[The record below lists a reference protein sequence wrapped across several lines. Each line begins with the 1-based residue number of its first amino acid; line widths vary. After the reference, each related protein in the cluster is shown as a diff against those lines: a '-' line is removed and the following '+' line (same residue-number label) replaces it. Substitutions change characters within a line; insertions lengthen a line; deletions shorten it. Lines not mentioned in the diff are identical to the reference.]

1 METKSNMSQLRRMLP
16 DGEIKRMAE
25 RAGVTSATVSIALK
39 RGRPGNRFVIEAMT
53 IARESGAL
61 GTAKDLATLNAE

>member
-1 METKSNMSQLRRMLP
+1 MNTQSNTSQLRKMLP
-16 DGEIKRMAE
+16 DGEVKRMAE

-39 RGRPGNRFVIEAMT
+39 RGRPGNRFVIEAVR

-61 GTAKDLATLNAE
+61 STAQTLASIAA

>member
-1 METKSNMSQLRRMLP
+1 METKTNTGQLRKMLP
-16 DGEIKRMAE
+16 DGEIKRMAA

-39 RGRPGNRFVIEAMT
+39 RGRPGNRFVIEAMQ

-61 GTAKDLATLNAE
+61 SVAQDMATLST

>member
-1 METKSNMSQLRRMLP
+1 METKTNTSQIGKMLP

-25 RAGVTSATVSIALK
+25 RAGVTSATVSVALK
-39 RGRPGNRFVIEAMT
+39 RARPGNRFVIEALK

-61 GTAKDLATLNAE
+61 GAAQDMATLNA

>member
-1 METKSNMSQLRRMLP
+1 MDNKTNPTLLRKMLP

-39 RGRPGNRFVIEAMT
+39 RGRPGNRFVIEAMQ
-53 IARESGAL
+53 IVRKSGAFD
-61 GTAKDLATLNAE
+61 TARDLASLNA

>member
-1 METKSNMSQLRRMLP
+1 MDTKPNTSQLRKMLP
-16 DGEIKRMAE
+16 DGEIKRMAA

-39 RGRPGNRFVIEAMT
+39 RARPGNRFVIEALQ

-61 GTAKDLATLNAE
+61 GAAQDMATLNA

>member
-1 METKSNMSQLRRMLP
+1 MDNKTNPTPLRKMLP

-39 RGRPGNRFVIEAMT
+39 RGRPGNRFVIEAMQ
-53 IARESGAL
+53 IVRKSGAL
-61 GTAKDLATLNAE
+61 DTARDLATLNA